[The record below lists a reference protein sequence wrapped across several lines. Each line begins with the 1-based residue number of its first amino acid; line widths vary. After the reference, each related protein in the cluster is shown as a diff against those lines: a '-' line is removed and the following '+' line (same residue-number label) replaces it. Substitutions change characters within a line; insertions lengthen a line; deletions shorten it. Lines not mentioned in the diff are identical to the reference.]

1 MPAPAPEIILNFN
14 RGREPER
21 LAMKFANMNRDPFVF
36 LRGTCHLFYQR
47 LAELKLSTGGPPT
60 WICGDLHLEN
70 FGTYLGENGLTYFD
84 VNDFDE
90 ACLAPATWDILRLA
104 TSVLVAAP
112 SLGLADADA
121 DQLALD
127 LIERWRQELTNGK
140 PRWIERKTAT
150 GLIGDLMDEL
160 KRRKPGK
167 FLDKRTVLK
176 KDKRKLVI
184 DGVKTLAISDDDRDE
199 LAEFTKGIPTTAQEQ
214 RFFKF
219 RDAARRIA
227 GTGSLG
233 IARYVL
239 LIEGSGSPDGNVL
252 LDLKKSVPS
261 AVAPRSPCAQPA
273 WPDEAHRIAAIIQ
286 RCQVVPVELLRPV
299 VFRGDD
305 YLLREL
311 QPTAD
316 RINLQEAAGDT
327 QAFSQ
332 AVHSMGMLAAGGH
345 LRGAGRDGS
354 AAADAL
360 IAFARDSNITQTVL
374 NAARRMADVTR
385 ADFAEYRAAYDAG
398 KISVGKKPQPA
409 PGLSEL

>member
-354 AAADAL
+354 ATADAL

>member
-127 LIERWRQELTNGK
+127 LIERWRQELANGK

>member
-1 MPAPAPEIILNFN
+1 MPAPSPEIILDFN

-60 WICGDLHLEN
+60 WMCGDLHLEN
-70 FGTYLGENGLTYFD
+70 FGTYLGDNGLTYFD

-90 ACLAPATWDILRLA
+90 ACLAPATWDILRLT

-112 SLGLADADA
+112 GLGLTDADA
-121 DQLALD
+121 NQLASD
-127 LIERWRQELTNGK
+127 LIEHWRQELVNGK

-150 GLIGDLMDEL
+150 GIIGDLMDEL

-167 FLDKRTVLK
+167 FLDKRTELK

-184 DGVKTLAISDDDRDE
+184 DGKKTLPISDDDRDE
-199 LAEFTKGIPTTAQEQ
+199 LAEFTKGLPATEDEQ

-239 LIEGSGSPDGNVL
+239 LIEGNGSPDDNVL
-252 LDLKKSVPS
+252 LDLKNSSPS
-261 AVAPRSPCAQPA
+261 SVAPYSPCAQPA
-273 WPDEAHRIAAIIQ
+273 WPDDAHRIAAIIA
-286 RCQVVPVELLRPV
+286 RCQVVPVELLHPV
-299 VFRGDD
+299 MFRGDA

-316 RINLQEAAGDT
+316 RIDLQEAVGNA
-327 QAFSQ
+327 AEFSD
-332 AVHSMGMLAAGGH
+332 AVLTMGMLAAGGH
-345 LRGAGRDGS
+345 MRAAGRDGS
-354 AAADAL
+354 ATADAL
-360 IAFARDSNITQTVL
+360 IAFGIDNTITETVL
-374 NAARRMADVTR
+374 NAASRMADVTR
-385 ADFAEYRAAYDAG
+385 ADFADYRAAYDAG
-398 KISVGKKPQPA
+398 KILGGEKPQPA

>member
-1 MPAPAPEIILNFN
+1 MAALSPEIILDFN

-84 VNDFDE
+84 INDFDE
-90 ACLAPATWDILRLA
+90 VCLAPATWDILRLA
-104 TSVLVAAP
+104 TSVLVAGP
-112 SLGLADADA
+112 SLGLSDADA
-121 DQLALD
+121 NHMASD
-127 LIERWRQELTNGK
+127 LIERWRQELANGK

-160 KRRKPGK
+160 KRRKPEK
-167 FLDKRTVLK
+167 FLDKRTDLK
-176 KDKRKLVI
+176 KGKRKLVI
-184 DGVKTLAISDDDRDE
+184 DGTKTLAISDEDRDE
-199 LAEFTKGIPTTAQEQ
+199 LTEFTKGLPTTAGEQ
-214 RFFKF
+214 QFFKF
-219 RDAARRIA
+219 CDAARRIA

-239 LIEGSGSPDGNVL
+239 LIEGNGSPDDNIL
-252 LDLKKSVPS
+252 LDLKNSSPS
-261 AVAPRSPCAQPA
+261 AVAPVSPCAQPA
-273 WPDEAHRIAAIIQ
+273 WPDDAHRIAAIIA

-316 RINLQEAAGDT
+316 RINLQEAAGDLE
-327 QAFSQ
+327 AFSQ
-332 AVHSMGMLAAGGH
+332 AVHSMGILAASGH
-345 LRGAGRDGS
+345 LRAAGRDGS
-354 AAADAL
+354 ATADAL
-360 IAFARDSNITQTVL
+360 IAFAQDSNITQTVL
-374 NAARRMADVTR
+374 DAALRMADVTL
-385 ADFAEYRAAYDAG
+385 ADFADYRAAYDAG
-398 KISVGKKPQPA
+398 KIIAAEKPQPA